1 MSKGEGKGGGATLTA
16 LLVDNVSSGSLPK
29 ITFLCGIT
37 SIEMKIYENVI
48 NHLLLTPFK
57 TFFAVK
63 ARQYGKI
70 EKNQFKETTFKEN
83 IIRKNLFSTYTAM

>member
-16 LLVDNVSSGSLPK
+16 LLMDNVSSGSLPK
-29 ITFLCGIT
+29 ITFLCGVT

-57 TFFAVK
+57 TLFAIK

-70 EKNQFKETTFKEN
+70 EK
-83 IIRKNLFSTYTAM
+83 IS